1 MIDDTDARFRN
12 LVDPARE
19 ELSLYLSWIAENE
32 LPDTEQMF
40 VDFVIGRIGAVDGRH
55 VFTAW
60 CKMHVSENISELET
74 LEVMRFFTNPS
85 DADFT
90 HSETSGW
97 FELISPLYS
106 IIDEVEPKAV
116 AIPRFEKIATSS
128 NVKRMDF
135 VDILPE

>member
-1 MIDDTDARFRN
+1 
-12 LVDPARE
+12 
-19 ELSLYLSWIAENE
+19 
-32 LPDTEQMF
+32 
-40 VDFVIGRIGAVDGRH
+40 
-55 VFTAW
+55 
-60 CKMHVSENISELET
+60 
-74 LEVMRFFTNPS
+74 MRFFTNPS

>member
-1 MIDDTDARFRN
+1 MIDDTDVRFRN

-40 VDFVIGRIGAVDGRH
+40 VDFVIGRIGAVNGRH

-60 CKMHVSENISELET
+60 CKMHESDNISELET
-74 LEVMRFFTNPS
+74 LEVMRFFLNPS

-90 HSETSGW
+90 YSEASGW

-106 IIDEVEPKAV
+106 IIDEVVPKAV
-116 AIPRFEKIATSS
+116 VIPRFEKIATSS
-128 NVKRMDF
+128 NVKRIEF
-135 VDILPE
+135 VDVLPE

>member
-19 ELSLYLSWIAENE
+19 ELSMYLSWIAENE

-60 CKMHVSENISELET
+60 CKMYESDNISELET

-106 IIDEVEPKAV
+106 IIDEVESKAS
-116 AIPRFEKIATSS
+116 AIPRFEKIGTSS
-128 NVKRMDF
+128 NVKRKEFID
-135 VDILPE
+135 VLP